1 MAEYTEKRRNFYQE
15 LFNVLAAW
23 MKYFPHKFERK
34 LEKALAHGFPI
45 DFQNGDNWMY
55 GDGWTLLKIACYDKN
70 DTAIDLLLSHGS
82 DPNAVDRK
90 GNSALDWVLFG
101 TYSLELAEYF
111 IKAGAN
117 VDAKN
122 QHGRTAF
129 NRAATRY
136 IYNNNEKIRERM
148 YTIMKFLLEH
158 SANPC
163 LCNWWTKLRKDDTE
177 EHVIR
182 RVTLYELCDSYLTKL
197 KQTNNS

>member
-82 DPNAVDRK
+82 DPNAIDRK
-90 GNSALDWVLFG
+90 GNSVLNLVLFE

-111 IKAGAN
+111 IQLGAN

-122 QHGRTAF
+122 RQGQTAF

-136 IYNNNEKIRERM
+136 IYNNNEKIRKCM

>member
-45 DFQNGDNWMY
+45 DFQNGDTWMY

-70 DTAIDLLLSHGS
+70 DAAIDLLLSHGS
-82 DPNAVDRK
+82 DLNAIDRK
-90 GNSALDWVLFG
+90 GNSALNLVLFE

-111 IKAGAN
+111 IQLGAN

-122 QHGRTAF
+122 RQGQTAF

-148 YTIMKFLLEH
+148 YTIMKFLLERG
-158 SANPC
+158 ANPF
-163 LCNWWTKLRKDDTE
+163 LCNWWIKLRKDDIE

-182 RVTLYELCDSYLTKL
+182 RVTLYELCDSYLKA
-197 KQTNNS
+197 KTNK

>member
-15 LFNVLAAW
+15 LFNVLVAL
-23 MKYFPHKFERK
+23 MKYFPHKLEKK

-45 DFQNGDNWMY
+45 DFQSKDTWTSR
-55 GDGWTLLKIACYDKN
+55 DGWTLLKIACYDKN
-70 DTAIDLLLSHGS
+70 DAAIDLLIGHGS

-122 QHGRTAF
+122 QHGQTAF

-158 SANPC
+158 SANHC
-163 LCNWWTKLRKDDTE
+163 LCDWWAKLRKDDIE
-177 EHVIR
+177 EHIIR
-182 RVTLYELCDSYLTKL
+182 RATLYELCDSYLTKL
-197 KQTNNS
+197 KQ